1 MASFFAGPLP
11 DALACGLPHQT
22 DAMNPLLQN
31 LVEMTAHRDHVRV
44 EVSVLSTLQQLHH
57 VDAVRA
63 LEIFLLDDVRHV
75 RPRTWMQ
82 QEQWICCD
90 LEPWNDPRRAPLAQ
104 WPALSQAVLSHASHA
119 CAQTPQ
125 GEHVLWLLVWT
136 HDQVGTCLEVA
147 QSRAFSAHQL
157 EVLMAIFNVYQN
169 YQSLLAYSERDAL
182 TGLLNRRTFDEQL
195 SRHALAPGVAVRDAS
210 AYGAS
215 NALRAHSAG
224 LAEAAPAETALAEEP
239 VPGGSRAQGSSPGD
253 SAPAEP
259 VQQWLAVIDIDHFK
273 RVNDRFGHLYGD
285 EVLILMANLLRTSFR
300 AYDRVF
306 RFGGEEFVV
315 LLRSAT
321 ESKAL
326 QVLERFRQ
334 KVQAYDFPQVG
345 QVTVSIG
352 FASIGAG
359 APIEIVGRAD
369 QALYFAKE
377 HGRNQ
382 VCFYDRLLA
391 QGALGSS
398 TRITHEDVELF

>member
-1 MASFFAGPLP
+1 MK
-11 DALACGLPHQT
+11 
-22 DAMNPLLQN
+22 PLLQN

-136 HDQVGTCLEVA
+136 HDQVGTCLEVT

-210 AYGAS
+210 AYGAPTPCAPTAQAWQKPRRQKQCWQKQCWQK
-215 NALRAHSAG
+215 NRCRAA
-224 LAEAAPAETALAEEP
+224 AVPRAAAPMAAPLP
-239 VPGGSRAQGSSPGD
+239 HLCSSGW
-253 SAPAEP
+253 
-259 VQQWLAVIDIDHFK
+259 Q
-273 RVNDRFGHLYGD
+273 
-285 EVLILMANLLRTSFR
+285 
-300 AYDRVF
+300 
-306 RFGGEEFVV
+306 
-315 LLRSAT
+315 
-321 ESKAL
+321 
-326 QVLERFRQ
+326 
-334 KVQAYDFPQVG
+334 
-345 QVTVSIG
+345 
-352 FASIGAG
+352 
-359 APIEIVGRAD
+359 
-369 QALYFAKE
+369 
-377 HGRNQ
+377 
-382 VCFYDRLLA
+382 
-391 QGALGSS
+391 
-398 TRITHEDVELF
+398 